1 MKLTIISDDKAVYV
15 DGRCFSGL
23 TLATPTNVHALQ
35 WNLDNGWIEYN
46 DGQPNEV
53 ITSLPTWANDGISAW
68 DIVKVVDDE
77 KIRLNELA
85 ELARAQ
91 KLQPI
96 TTIKEF

>member
-1 MKLTIISDDKAVYV
+1 MKLTIISDDMAVYV

-53 ITSLPTWANDGISAW
+53 IAVLPTWADDGVSAW
-68 DIVKVVDDE
+68 DTAKAVADE
-77 KIRLNELA
+77 IIRLNELA
-85 ELARAQ
+85 KLARAT
-91 KLQPI
+91 QPQSI
-96 TTIKEF
+96 GAQVF